1 MHSHE
6 NESTCIPKSTNC
18 ARRSDWYSDQRLWDS
33 FFRPFLQR
41 YEIHRSKWWG
51 KTENASSRNPSITFV
66 SQQQVAFSRTALLH
80 SWPWTFPNFFEAMLT
95 MTRKK
100 LQGWSVWLP
109 GATAN
114 IQEATCFH
122 RLISLSAFCF
132 WEPFWAAFPQKHWA
146 RALTSQNRC
155 SIGKHHFIAKS
166 HSVCW

>member
-6 NESTCIPKSTNC
+6 NDSTCIPKSTNC
-18 ARRSDWYSDQRLWDS
+18 ARRSDWYSD
-33 FFRPFLQR
+33 
-41 YEIHRSKWWG
+41 YEILSFARFCNATKSTDQNDG
-51 KTENASSRNPSITFV
+51 ERLNASSRNPSITFV

-80 SWPWTFPNFFEAMLT
+80 RWPWTFPNFFEAMLT

-109 GATAN
+109 DATAN

-132 WEPFWAAFPQKHWA
+132 WEPVWAAFPQKHWA
-146 RALTSQNRC
+146 RALTSKNRC